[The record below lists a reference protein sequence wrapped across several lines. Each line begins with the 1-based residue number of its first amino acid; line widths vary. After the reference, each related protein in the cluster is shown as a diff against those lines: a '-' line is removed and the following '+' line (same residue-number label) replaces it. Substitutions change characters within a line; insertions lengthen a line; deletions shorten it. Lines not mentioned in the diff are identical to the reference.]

1 MNLPKY
7 SSHFSQARKECAK
20 CISKLFWQTIPRS
33 LTMGNGDMAEVR
45 NEASL
50 FRVFCLNH

>member
-50 FRVFCLNH
+50 FRVFRLNH